1 MRSCCA
7 ALVFLLVLLA
17 SACTPHLN
25 LNPPFHARRPNPHE
39 EFYTAV
45 AANFGDSRMCEKISK
60 RALDEDA
67 PTLSSTEWKAILQ
80 KSECYF
86 YVAMSTKSTKL
97 CDSVSQ
103 IVTLPSNRSDM
114 SEAHC
119 RELLRKNQHYI
130 DEPSPDYSWLA
141 DFMKEMGYREE
152 DVYAAMPAL
161 IGDKEDIWP
170 AFYIYLQF
178 RAQPNQKQE
187 FIKRAE
193 ALPSF
198 TN

>member
-25 LNPPFHARRPNPHE
+25 LNPPFHARQPNPHE

-45 AANFGDSRMCEKISK
+45 AANFGDSKLCEKISK

>member
-25 LNPPFHARRPNPHE
+25 LNPPFHARQPNPHE

-45 AANFGDSRMCEKISK
+45 AANFGDSKMCEKISK

>member
-1 MRSCCA
+1 MRSCCV

-17 SACTPHLN
+17 SGCTPHVN
-25 LNPPFHARRPNPHE
+25 LNAPFHSRQPNPHE
-39 EFYTAV
+39 VFYTAV
-45 AANFGDSRMCEKISK
+45 AANFGDSKMCEKISK

-141 DFMKEMGYREE
+141 DFMKEMGYRE
-152 DVYAAMPAL
+152 
-161 IGDKEDIWP
+161 
-170 AFYIYLQF
+170 
-178 RAQPNQKQE
+178 
-187 FIKRAE
+187 
-193 ALPSF
+193 
-198 TN
+198 

>member
-25 LNPPFHARRPNPHE
+25 LNPPFHARQPNPHE
-39 EFYTAV
+39 RFYTAV
-45 AANFGDSRMCEKISK
+45 AANFGDSKMCEKISK

-86 YVAMSTKSTKL
+86 YVAMSTKDTKL

-103 IVTLPSNRSDM
+103 IFMLPANRADM

-130 DEPSPDYSWLA
+130 DEPSPDYSWLG
-141 DFMKEMGYREE
+141 DFMKEMGYRED
-152 DVYAAMPAL
+152 DVFAAIPAL
-161 IGDKEDIWP
+161 IGSKEDIWP
-170 AFYIYLQF
+170 GFYTYVQVQ
-178 RAQPNQKQE
+178 AKPNQKQE
-187 FIKRAE
+187 FTKRAE
-193 ALPSF
+193 ALPAF
-198 TN
+198 TD

>member
-25 LNPPFHARRPNPHE
+25 LNPPFHARQPNPHE

-45 AANFGDSRMCEKISK
+45 AANFGDSKMCEKISK

-67 PTLSSTEWKAILQ
+67 PTLSSTEWKVILQ
-80 KSECYF
+80 RSECYF
-86 YVAMSTKSTKL
+86 FVAMSTKDTKF
-97 CDSVSQ
+97 CDSVNQ

-119 RELLRKNQHYI
+119 REILRKKQSYF
-130 DEPSPDYSWLA
+130 DRPSPEYPLLG
-141 DFMKEMGYREE
+141 DFMKEMGYRDE
-152 DVYAAMPAL
+152 DVFAAIPAL
-161 IGDKEDIWP
+161 INPKQDIWP
-170 AFYIYLQF
+170 GFYTYLQVQ
-178 RAQPNQKQE
+178 AQPNQKQE
-187 FIKRAE
+187 FLKRAE